1 MTEEIQQP
9 TVFDT
14 DQQQLGDVYAKAF
27 LGFAEDSGK
36 LDKLVDELESVVG
49 VFNELPEF
57 RAAMESP
64 RIDLG
69 DKFKMLDK
77 AFKKKCSKGM
87 LNFLKL
93 VTERGRFDCLNSILG
108 STVKAH
114 DEMAG
119 RVKATL
125 TTASEVT
132 KDVRKSVEKKL
143 SKILGKEVK
152 LDCVVDSEIIGGM
165 VVRVGDTVY
174 DGSVVNQLEQVRTR
188 AVQSAVD
195 ALREKLDKFVTT

>member
-1 MTEEIQQP
+1 MSEAQEQP

-14 DQQQLGDVYAKAF
+14 DKQQLGDVYAKAF
-27 LGFAEDSGK
+27 LGVAKESGK
-36 LDKLVDELESVVG
+36 LDDLVDELGQVVG
-49 VFNELPEF
+49 VFNGLPKF

-64 RIDLG
+64 RIEQA
-69 DKFKMLDK
+69 DKASMLDK
-77 AFKKKCSKGM
+77 AFKSKCSKEL

-93 VTERGRFDCLNSILG
+93 IAQRGRFDCLNSILG

-125 TTASEVT
+125 TTASEIT
-132 KDVRKSVEKKL
+132 DDVEKSIAKKL
-143 SKILGKEVK
+143 SGILGKEVN
-152 LDCVVDSEIIGGM
+152 LECVVDPEVIGGM

-174 DGSVVNQLEQVRTR
+174 DGSVANQLKQVRAK
-188 AVQSAVD
+188 AVQKAVD
-195 ALREKLDKFVTT
+195 AFREKLDKFVTT

>member
-1 MTEEIQQP
+1 MSEAQEQS

-27 LGFAEDSGK
+27 LGVAKDSGK
-36 LDKLVDELESVVG
+36 LDELVDELGQVVG
-49 VFNELPEF
+49 VFNGLPKF

-64 RIDLG
+64 RIEQA
-69 DKFKMLDK
+69 DKSSMLDK
-77 AFKKKCSKGM
+77 AFGGKCNKEL

-93 VTERGRFDCLNSILG
+93 LAGRGRFDCLNSILD

-132 KDVRKSVEKKL
+132 ADVEKSIAQKL
-143 SKILGKEVK
+143 TGILGKEVN
-152 LDCVVDSEIIGGM
+152 LECVVDPEVIGGM

-174 DGSVVNQLEQVRTR
+174 DGSVANQLKQVRAK
-188 AVQSAVD
+188 AVQKAVD
-195 ALREKLDKFVTT
+195 AFREKLDKFVTT

>member
-1 MTEEIQQP
+1 MSEAQEQS

-27 LGFAEDSGK
+27 LGVAKDAK
-36 LDKLVDELESVVG
+36 KMDKLV
-49 VFNELPEF
+49 NELGQVVAVFDGLPKF

-64 RIDLG
+64 RIEQAA
-69 DKFKMLDK
+69 KVKMLDK
-77 AFKKKCSKGM
+77 AFKRPCSKKT

-93 VTERGRFDCLNSILG
+93 LAQRGRFDCLNSIHR
-108 STVKAH
+108 SAVKAH

-125 TTASEVT
+125 TTASEIT
-132 KDVRKSVEKKL
+132 DKVEKSIAKKL
-143 SKILGKEVK
+143 AGILGKEVN
-152 LDCVVDSEIIGGM
+152 LECVVDPEVIGGM

-174 DGSVVNQLEQVRTR
+174 DGSVANQLKQVRAK
-188 AVQSAVD
+188 AVQKAVD
-195 ALREKLDKFVTT
+195 AFRDQLDKFVTT